1 MNATLPFRT
10 SFTTANQKSSYASDR
25 AATKNAIPHR
35 EAMELMGRGPGAR
48 YECALLV
55 ERNMFDLSRLAE
67 MRFANA

>member
-1 MNATLPFRT
+1 
-10 SFTTANQKSSYASDR
+10 
-25 AATKNAIPHR
+25 
-35 EAMELMGRGPGAR
+35 MELMGRGPGAR